1 MTSSLVTA
9 GSLQAAGTG
18 AMVLVTTHI
27 GRGAVTAVVGV
38 VGLLIGSFLN
48 VVIYRVPRRLS
59 VVEPRSFCPHCDS
72 PLVAVDNIPLVSW
85 AVLGGRCRRCRG
97 PISVRY
103 PLVELATGVVFALVG
118 WGLGPHWAVAGFCV
132 VAATLIAL
140 VAIEGDGLA
149 PPVAIGLVGTA
160 LAVALLVA
168 AGVADRRWAHV
179 IGVAIG
185 AGVALVAVA
194 AIRRFAPELGET
206 SSRNEARSW
215 SSGAP
220 VLLPA
225 GAALGWLGPAY
236 VGEGLGTAVVVL
248 LVARTVGH
256 GPRAGS
262 APADES
268 APGNQQVLCLAVAVG
283 VLVATAVAVALGA
296 GAGT

>member
-9 GSLQAAGTG
+9 GAVKAASTG
-18 AMVLVTTHI
+18 VMALVTTDI
-27 GRGAVTAVVGV
+27 GRGSVTALVGV

-48 VVIYRVPRRLS
+48 VVIYRVPRGLS

-72 PLVAVDNIPLVSW
+72 PLLAVDNVPLVSW

-103 PLVELATGVVFALVG
+103 PLVELTTGVAFALVG

-140 VAIEGDGLA
+140 VAIERDGLVS
-149 PPVAIGLVGTA
+149 P
-160 LAVALLVA
+160 LAVGVAGSAIALTLLVA

-179 IGVAIG
+179 IGAVVG
-185 AGVALVAVA
+185 VAVA
-194 AIRRFAPELGET
+194 AALVGASRRFLTDENTA
-206 SSRNEARSW
+206 AW
-215 SSGAP
+215 WIAGAP

-225 GAALGWLGPAY
+225 GAVLGWLGPAY

-248 LVARTVGH
+248 VAARTISH
-256 GPRAGS
+256 GPRSGAAAGG
-262 APADES
+262 
-268 APGNQQVLCLAVAVG
+268 PGVLCLAVGAG
-283 VLVATAVAVALGA
+283 VVVATVVAVALGA

>member
-9 GSLQAAGTG
+9 DSVKAASTG
-18 AMVLVTTHI
+18 LMALVTTDI
-27 GRGAVTAVVGV
+27 GRGPVTALVGV
-38 VGLLIGSFLN
+38 VGLLVGSFLN
-48 VVIYRVPRRLS
+48 VVIYRVPRGLS

-72 PLVAVDNIPLVSW
+72 PLLAVDNVPLVSW
-85 AVLGGRCRRCRG
+85 IVLGGRCRRCRG

-103 PLVELATGVVFALVG
+103 PLVELTTGIAFALVG

-140 VAIEGDGLA
+140 VAIEVDGLA
-149 PPVAIGLVGTA
+149 SPLAVGVTGSA

-179 IGVAIG
+179 VGLAIGEGVA
-185 AGVALVAVA
+185 AVLVAA
-194 AIRRFAPELGET
+194 SRRFPPHE
-206 SSRNEARSW
+206 NEAASGNRTASW
-215 SSGAP
+215 IAGAP

-236 VGEGLGTAVVVL
+236 GAEGLGTAVVVYV
-248 LVARTVGH
+248 VAGTIGRRRRSDSAVGD
-256 GPRAGS
+256 RR
-262 APADES
+262 
-268 APGNQQVLCLAVAVG
+268 VLCLAVAAG
-283 VLVATAVAVALGA
+283 VVVATGVAVALGA